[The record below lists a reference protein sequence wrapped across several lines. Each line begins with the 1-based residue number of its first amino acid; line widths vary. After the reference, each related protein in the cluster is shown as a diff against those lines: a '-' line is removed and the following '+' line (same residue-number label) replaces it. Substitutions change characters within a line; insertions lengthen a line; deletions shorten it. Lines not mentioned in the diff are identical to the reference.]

1 MVSFRL
7 SPLAVEEDLGSAKP
21 NTVPPS
27 RSMAVWKE
35 KLVRVDGS

>member
-1 MVSFRL
+1 MVSFKV
-7 SPLAVEEDLGSAKP
+7 SPLAVEVDFGSAKP
-21 NTVPPS
+21 NTVPPT

>member
-1 MVSFRL
+1 MVSFSV
-7 SPLAVEEDLGSAKP
+7 SPLDTEDELGSAKP

-27 RSMAVWKE
+27 RSIAVWKE